1 MRKILLFLAA
11 LILISGFAF
20 AQENVIPVK
29 IVEFPLP
36 SSART
41 YEISEYRSFVE
52 MDRPFMGD
60 GFSCR
65 FAPFTSADISDYSY
79 DTEGE
84 AIVFKRV
91 ENVEKTE
98 SIGTVFFTDVNGS
111 YYVLI
116 GNAGGEINPYYENT
130 KYIVANPA
138 LKLSKEYTID
148 KDGVLIRNDSLEQG
162 LIPLLTKYGV
172 LLVENDITI
181 RNVTISTRMMNI
193 ISATDDN
200 TLQSAND
207 YIDKIIKGELSVVGE
222 SAFFDGIKVHNSSF
236 NTNYIREFIEL
247 QQYLKASL
255 FNELGLQS
263 NYNMKKAYIN
273 TTEVSISD
281 DILLPFCDDMLKQR
295 KQAVEKINDMFG
307 LDISVDYDSS
317 WKINESEQEK
327 QYELNADAIENGVSG
342 VGESNEEIESAET
355 KSENTKDIESEKVV
369 DFSDKEDQKEGE
381 NDDSKKGRKET

>member
-1 MRKILLFLAA
+1 MKIKHYKDFIRGDTFITDKEKALNNFLSYM
-11 LILISGFAF
+11 LD
-20 AQENVIPVK
+20 
-29 IVEFPLP
+29 
-36 SSART
+36 RT
-41 YEISEYRSFVE
+41 QSMF
-52 MDRPFMGD
+52 
-60 GFSCR
+60 
-65 FAPFTSADISDYSY
+65 SY
-79 DTEGE
+79 DNLPETIPQRCLEY
-84 AIVFKRV
+84 FLQT
-91 ENVEKTE
+91 N
-98 SIGTVFFTDVNGS
+98 GTVFFTNVNGS
-111 YYVLI
+111 YYALT
-116 GNAGGEINPYYENT
+116 GNMGGETDPYYENT
-130 KYIVANPA
+130 RYIVANPA
-138 LKLSKEYTID
+138 LKLSKEYVID

-162 LIPLLTKYGV
+162 LLPLLTKYGV

-222 SAFFDGIKVHNSSF
+222 SAFFDGIKVHNSNF

-327 QYELNADAIENGVSG
+327 QFELNADAIENGIPG
-342 VGESNEEIESAET
+342 MEESNEEETFTDSEET
-355 KSENTKDIESEKVV
+355 KSENTKDIESDKVV
-369 DFSDKEDQKEGE
+369 DFPDKEDQKEGE
-381 NDDSKKGRKET
+381 DDDSKKGHKET

>member
-1 MRKILLFLAA
+1 MKIKHYKDFIRGDTLITDKEKALNNFLSYM
-11 LILISGFAF
+11 LDRTQSMFSYQNLP
-20 AQENVIPVK
+20 ETIPQRN
-29 IVEFPLP
+29 L
-36 SSART
+36 
-41 YEISEYRSFVE
+41 EYFLQ
-52 MDRPFMGD
+52 
-60 GFSCR
+60 
-65 FAPFTSADISDYSY
+65 T
-79 DTEGE
+79 
-84 AIVFKRV
+84 
-91 ENVEKTE
+91 N
-98 SIGTVFFTDVNGS
+98 GTVFFTNVNGS

-116 GNAGGEINPYYENT
+116 GNVGGEINPYYENT

-327 QYELNADAIENGVSG
+327 QFEMNADVIENGIPG
-342 VGESNEEIESAET
+342 TEESNEEETFTDSKETASEET
-355 KSENTKDIESEKVV
+355 KSENTKDIESEK
-369 DFSDKEDQKEGE
+369 EDTDSEKKEGE
-381 NDDSKKGRKET
+381 NDDSKKGHKET

>member
-1 MRKILLFLAA
+1 MRTNLEYFL
-11 LILISGFAF
+11 
-20 AQENVIPVK
+20 QTN
-29 IVEFPLP
+29 
-36 SSART
+36 
-41 YEISEYRSFVE
+41 
-52 MDRPFMGD
+52 
-60 GFSCR
+60 
-65 FAPFTSADISDYSY
+65 
-79 DTEGE
+79 
-84 AIVFKRV
+84 
-91 ENVEKTE
+91 
-98 SIGTVFFTDVNGS
+98 GTVFFTDVNGS

-116 GNAGGEINPYYENT
+116 GNVGGETDPYYENT
-130 KYIVANPA
+130 RYIVANPA
-138 LKLSKEYTID
+138 LKLSKEYVID

-162 LIPLLTKYGV
+162 LLPLLTKYGV

-327 QYELNADAIENGVSG
+327 QFEMNADVIENGIPG
-342 VGESNEEIESAET
+342 TEESNEEETFTNSEETDNSET
-355 KSENTKDIESEKVV
+355 KSENTKDIESDKVV
-369 DFSDKEDQKEGE
+369 DFPDKEDQKEGE
-381 NDDSKKGRKET
+381 EDDSKKGRKET

>member
-1 MRKILLFLAA
+1 MKIKHYKDFIRGDTLITDKEKALNNFLSYM
-11 LILISGFAF
+11 LDRTQSMFSYQNLP
-20 AQENVIPVK
+20 ETIPQRN
-29 IVEFPLP
+29 L
-36 SSART
+36 
-41 YEISEYRSFVE
+41 EYFLQ
-52 MDRPFMGD
+52 
-60 GFSCR
+60 
-65 FAPFTSADISDYSY
+65 T
-79 DTEGE
+79 
-84 AIVFKRV
+84 
-91 ENVEKTE
+91 N
-98 SIGTVFFTDVNGS
+98 GTVFFTDVNGS

-116 GNAGGEINPYYENT
+116 GNVGGEINPYYENT

-327 QYELNADAIENGVSG
+327 QFELNADAIENGIPG
-342 VGESNEEIESAET
+342 MEESNEEETDHSETSGEET
-355 KSENTKDIESEKVV
+355 KSENTKNIESDKVV
-369 DFSDKEDQKEGE
+369 DFPDKEDQKEGE
-381 NDDSKKGRKET
+381 EDDSKKGRKET